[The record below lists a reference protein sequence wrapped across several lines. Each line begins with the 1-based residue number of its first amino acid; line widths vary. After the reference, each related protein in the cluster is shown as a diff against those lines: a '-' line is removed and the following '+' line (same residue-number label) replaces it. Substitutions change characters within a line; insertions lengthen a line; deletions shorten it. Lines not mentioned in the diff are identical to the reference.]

1 MPRLSPADLAVLG
14 RYVFRVGG
22 WQTALARELGCSRN
36 LVGMWMGG
44 RRPVSVEMSRR
55 IAMIARQRHDRRVLA
70 ERASYLAL
78 VSRLSSNAAR
88 ALMLSMITGE
98 VEARIAVIGQ
108 LTSEIEMAI
117 GRLSRIARGG
127 PLGIAQQPPGDGI
140 ELEGETMPLSGL
152 PKPARRLLGAVD

>member
-1 MPRLSPADLAVLG
+1 MMPGQATTRVTPVPRLSPADLAVLG

-98 VEARIAVIGQ
+98 VE
-108 LTSEIEMAI
+108 MAI